1 MQVQR
6 FAFITLITVFL
17 ASCENPLF
25 IQHSGLY
32 KVEFST
38 NGGSSVE
45 SMRTDKIKSSPQT
58 TKENCEFEGWY
69 ESSDFREAAVVFPFD
84 VQEDVTLY
92 AKWLQKY
99 TVSFDSD
106 GGTAVTPVTVHTLSA
121 SPTVKKD
128 GFTFVGWYTDGTFAE
143 LAVFPLEL
151 DSDVTL
157 YAKWQRNFT
166 VTFDTNG
173 GTAVAPITAAVIETL
188 PKPTKDDEY
197 EFGGWYA
204 LPSLGGEA
212 VAEPYLMEM
221 DTTLYAKWN
230 PTYLVTFETNGG
242 SEIASFRARTL
253 EAISSPERAGF
264 TFIGWYTDS
273 EFSKAAEFPQA
284 LSHDITFYA
293 KWAQNFTVTFET
305 NGGSDVAALETARIE
320 ESPITTLNGN
330 TFAGWYADANCSD
343 ESKIAFPYNVTQN
356 ITLYAK
362 WTAEMYTITY
372 DANGADG
379 GTVPERVLV
388 EKGGSFTVSANTGN
402 LIKNGYAF
410 TNWGTSADST
420 SGQTYAAGAS
430 VTPSGNLTLYA
441 QWGKDYAAMVDVA
454 GGTFKMGDP
463 DSTARPTITL
473 SAFRIAKY
481 ELTYELWL
489 EVYRWATQNGY
500 TLTSASKG
508 YAANDAFKSFVP
520 AMNFSWNMACVW
532 LNAYS
537 EYKGLEPV
545 YYRGTAVWRDDTST
559 SNTFKWDRTKNGFRL
574 PTECEWEYAAGGGN
588 LVETRTIYSGSNN
601 IDEVAWYSSNSEGEA
616 HPVGTKKPNQLGI
629 YDMSGNAIEWCYDY
643 YANYGTGEL
652 TNPVHG
658 SGNYKVYR
666 GGDFADSKGYCTIYY
681 RSYNSSKNDYLNY
694 NYLSYPVSTTGIR
707 VAQNAVQ

>member
-1 MQVQR
+1 MQVRR
-6 FAFITLITVFL
+6 FVFITLITVFL

-45 SMRTDKIKSSPQT
+45 SIRTDKIKSSPQT

-69 ESSDFREAAVVFPFD
+69 ESSDFRESAVVFPFD

-121 SPTVKKD
+121 PPTIKKD
-128 GFTFVGWYTDGTFAE
+128 GFTFGGWYTDGTLAE
-143 LAVFPLEL
+143 MAVFPLEL

-204 LPSLGGEA
+204 LPSLAGDA
-212 VAEPYLMEM
+212 VAEPYLVEM

-305 NGGSDVAALETARIE
+305 NGGSDVAALETSRIE
-320 ESPITTLNGN
+320 ESPATTLEGK
-330 TFAGWYADANCSD
+330 TLAGWYTDANCSD
-343 ESKIAFPYNVTQN
+343 ESKIVFPYNVTQN

-362 WTAEMYTITY
+362 WLAEMYTITY

-379 GTVPERVLV
+379 GSVPKIVLV
-388 EKGGSFTVSANTGN
+388 EKGGSFVVSANTGN
-402 LIKNGYAF
+402 LVKNGYAF

-420 SGQTYAAGAS
+420 SGQTYAAGYKL
-430 VTPSGNLTLYA
+430 TPSGNLTLYA
-441 QWGKDYAAMVDVA
+441 QWGKDYAAMIDVA

-473 SAFRIAKY
+473 SNFRIAKY

-489 EVYRWATQNGY
+489 EVYQWAVDNGY
-500 TLTSASKG
+500 TLTSAKKG
-508 YAANDAFKSFVP
+508 YATNDAYKSFVP
-520 AMNFSWNMACVW
+520 AMSFSWNMACVW

-545 YYRGTAVWRDDTST
+545 YYRGTAVWRDDSST
-559 SNTFKWDRTKNGFRL
+559 SGTFKWNGTKNGFRL

-588 LVETRTIYSGSNN
+588 LAETRTIYSGSNN
-601 IDEVAWYSSNSEGEA
+601 IDDVAWYSSNSGDEA
-616 HPVGTKKPNQLGI
+616 HPVGAKKPNQLGI
-629 YDMSGNAIEWCYDY
+629 YDMSGNAAEWCYDY
-643 YANYGTGEL
+643 EASYGTGEL

-658 SGNYKVYR
+658 SGSIKVYR
-666 GGDFADSKGYCTIYY
+666 GGELLDSKDYCTIYRWPRY
-681 RSYNSSKNDYLNY
+681 SYSTWNRYERS
-694 NYLSYPVSTTGIR
+694 GIR
-707 VAQNAVQ
+707 IAQNAAQ

>member
-1 MQVQR
+1 MQVRR
-6 FAFITLITVFL
+6 FVFITLITVFL

-121 SPTVKKD
+121 PPTVKKD

-166 VTFDTNG
+166 VSFNTND

-188 PKPTKDDEY
+188 PKPTKGDEY

-212 VAEPYLMEM
+212 VAEPYLVEM

-320 ESPITTLNGN
+320 ESPVTTLDGN
-330 TFAGWYADANCSD
+330 TFAGWYTDADFSD
-343 ESKIAFPYNVTQN
+343 ESKIAFPYNVTKN

-372 DANGADG
+372 NANGADG
-379 GTVPERVLV
+379 GSVPKIVLV
-388 EKGGSFTVSANTGN
+388 EKGGSFVVSANTGN
-402 LIKNGYAF
+402 LVKNGYAF

-420 SGQTYAAGAS
+420 NGQTYAAGYKL
-430 VTPSGNLTLYA
+430 TPSGNLTLYA

-463 DSTARPTITL
+463 DSTSRPTITL
-473 SAFRIAKY
+473 SGFRIAKY

-489 EVYRWATQNGY
+489 EVYRWAVDNGY
-500 TLTSASKG
+500 TLTSAKKG
-508 YAANDAFKSFVP
+508 YATNDAYKSFVP

-545 YYRGTAVWRDDTST
+545 YYRGTAVWRDDSST
-559 SNTFKWDRTKNGFRL
+559 SGTFKWDKTKNGFRL

-601 IDEVAWYSSNSEGEA
+601 IDDVAWYEDNSGNEA

-629 YDMSGNAIEWCYDY
+629 YDMSGNAWEWCYDY
-643 YANYGTGEL
+643 KASYGTGEL
-652 TNPVHG
+652 TNPVHE
-658 SGNYKVYR
+658 SGTYKVCR
-666 GGDFADSKGYCTIYY
+666 GGELTDSKGYCTIYCLTY
-681 RSYNSSKNDYLNY
+681 YAYA
-694 NYLSYPVSTTGIR
+694 LSTRYSLSGIR
-707 VAQNAVQ
+707 IAQNATQ

>member
-1 MQVQR
+1 MQVRR
-6 FAFITLITVFL
+6 FVFITLITVFL

-188 PKPTKDDEY
+188 PKPTKGDEY

-204 LPSLGGEA
+204 LPSLAGDA
-212 VAEPYLMEM
+212 VAEPYLVEM

-264 TFIGWYTDS
+264 TFIGWYTDDAL
-273 EFSKAAEFPQA
+273 SKAAKFPQV
-284 LSHDITFYA
+284 LSHDTTFYA
-293 KWAQNFTVTFET
+293 KWTQNFTVTFET
-305 NGGSDVAALETARIE
+305 NGGSDVAALETSRIE
-320 ESPITTLNGN
+320 ESPVTTLENN
-330 TFAGWYADANCSD
+330 TFAGWYTDANCSD
-343 ESKIAFPYNVTQN
+343 ESKIAFPYDVTRN

-379 GTVPERVLV
+379 GSVPERVLV

-402 LIKNGYAF
+402 LVKNGYAF
-410 TNWGTSADST
+410 TNWSTSADGT
-420 SGQTYAAGAS
+420 SGQTYPVGYNL
-430 VTPSGNLTLYA
+430 TPSGNLTLYA

-463 DSTARPTITL
+463 DSTSRPTITL
-473 SAFRIAKY
+473 SNFRIAKY

-520 AMNFSWNMACVW
+520 AMNFSWNMTCVW

-537 EYKGLEPV
+537 EYKELEPV
-545 YYRGTAVWRDDTST
+545 YYRDATVWRDDSST
-559 SNTFKWDRTKNGFRL
+559 SGTFKWYKTKNGFRL

-601 IDEVAWYSSNSEGEA
+601 IDEVAWYSGNSGKEA

-629 YDMSGNAIEWCYDY
+629 YDMSGNAKEWCYDY
-643 YANYGTGEL
+643 YADYGTGEL
-652 TNPVHG
+652 TNPVHESG
-658 SGNYKVYR
+658 SYKVVR
-666 GGDFADSKGYCTIYY
+666 GGELTGDSFHKIYSRANNY
-681 RSYNSSKNDYLNY
+681 IYNTDSLSS
-694 NYLSYPVSTTGIR
+694 IR

>member
-1 MQVQR
+1 MRVRQFIFVALMS
-6 FAFITLITVFL
+6 AFF

-25 IQHSGLY
+25 IQHTGLY

-45 SMRTDKIKSSPQT
+45 SMRTNKIKSAPQT

-69 ESSDFREAAVVFPFD
+69 ESSDFRDAAVVFPFD
-84 VQEDVTLY
+84 VREDVTLY

-106 GGTAVTPVTVHTLSA
+106 GGTAVASLTAHTLSA
-121 SPTVKKD
+121 PPSAPKKD
-128 GFTFVGWYTDGTFAE
+128 GFTFGGWYTDSTLAE
-143 LAVFPLEL
+143 MAVFPLAL
-151 DSDVTL
+151 DGNVTL
-157 YAKWQRNFT
+157 YAKWLRNFT

-173 GTAVAPITAAVIETL
+173 GTAVASITAAIIETL
-188 PKPTKDDEY
+188 PKPTKGDEY

-212 VAEPYLMEM
+212 VSEPYLVEA

-230 PTYLVTFETNGG
+230 PTYLVTLETNGG
-242 SEIASFRARTL
+242 SEIAAFRARTL
-253 EAISSPERAGF
+253 EDLSSPERAGF
-264 TFIGWYTDS
+264 TFVGWYTDS
-273 EFSKAAEFPQA
+273 ALSKAAEFPQV
-284 LSHDITFYA
+284 LLRDTTFYA
-293 KWAQNFTVTFET
+293 KWAQNYTVTFVT
-305 NGGSDVAALETARIE
+305 NGGSDVAAMETARIE
-320 ESPITTLNGN
+320 EAPVTTLDGK
-330 TFAGWYADANCSD
+330 TLAGWYADANCSD
-343 ESKIAFPYNVTQN
+343 ESKIVFPYSVMRN

-372 DANGADG
+372 NANGADG
-379 GTVPERVLV
+379 GSVPERVLV
-388 EKGGSFTVSANTGN
+388 EKGGSFVVSANTGS
-402 LIKNGYAF
+402 LAKNGYAF
-410 TNWGTSADST
+410 TNWSTSADGT

-454 GGTFKMGDP
+454 GGTFKMGSP

-473 SAFRIAKY
+473 SGFRMAKY
-481 ELTYELWL
+481 ELSYELWQ
-489 EVYRWATQNGY
+489 EVYTWAVENGY

-520 AMNFSWNMACVW
+520 AMCFSWNMACVW

-588 LVETRTIYSGSNN
+588 LAETRTIYSGNNN
-601 IDEVAWYSSNSEGEA
+601 IDEVAWYNDNSGKEA

-629 YDMSGNAIEWCYDY
+629 YDMSGNAAEWCYDY
-643 YANYGTGEL
+643 KADYGTGEL
-652 TNPVHG
+652 TNPVHESSG
-658 SGNYKVYR
+658 SSKVVR
-666 GGDFADSKGYCTIYY
+666 GGELTDSKGYCTIYY
-681 RSYNSSKNDYLNY
+681 RYSSASRYS
-694 NYLSYPVSTTGIR
+694 LSGIR
-707 VAQNAVQ
+707 VAQNAAQ

>member
-1 MQVQR
+1 MV
-6 FAFITLITVFL
+6 AFL

-25 IQHSGLY
+25 IQHTGLY

-38 NGGSSVE
+38 NGGSSVD
-45 SMRTDKIKSSPQT
+45 SMRTNKIKSAPQT

-69 ESSDFREAAVVFPFD
+69 ESSDFRDAAVVFPFD
-84 VQEDVTLY
+84 VREDVTLY

-106 GGTAVTPVTVHTLSA
+106 GGTAVAPIAAHTLSA
-121 SPTVKKD
+121 PPPAPKKD
-128 GFTFVGWYTDGTFAE
+128 GHTFGGWYRSMAFDE
-143 LAVFPLEL
+143 DSKAVFPLVL
-151 DSDVTL
+151 DGDVTL
-157 YAKWQRNFT
+157 YAKWLRNFT
-166 VTFDTNG
+166 VMFDTNG
-173 GTAVAPITAAVIETL
+173 GTAVASITAAIIETL
-188 PKPTKDDEY
+188 PKPTKGDEY

-212 VAEPYLMEM
+212 VSEPYLVEA

-230 PTYLVTFETNGG
+230 PTYLVTLETNGG

-253 EAISSPERAGF
+253 EEISSPERAGF
-264 TFIGWYTDS
+264 TFVGWYTDNAL
-273 EFSKAAEFPQA
+273 SKAAEFPQV
-284 LSHDITFYA
+284 LSRDTTFYA

-320 ESPITTLNGN
+320 ESPATTLEGK
-330 TFAGWYADANCSD
+330 TLAGWYTDANCSD
-343 ESKIAFPYNVTQN
+343 ESKIVFPYNVTQN

-362 WTAEMYTITY
+362 WLAEMYTITY

-379 GTVPERVLV
+379 GSVPKIVLV
-388 EKGGSFTVSANTGN
+388 EKGGSFVVSANTGN
-402 LIKNGYAF
+402 LVKNGYAF

-420 SGQTYAAGAS
+420 SGQTYAAGYKL
-430 VTPSGNLTLYA
+430 TPSGNLTLYA
-441 QWGKDYAAMVDVA
+441 QWGKDYAAMIDVA

-463 DSTARPTITL
+463 DSTSRPTITL
-473 SAFRIAKY
+473 SGFRIAKY

-489 EVYRWATQNGY
+489 EVYTWATQNGY
-500 TLTSASKG
+500 TLTKAAKG
-508 YAANDAFKSFVP
+508 YATNDAYKSFVP

-545 YYRGTAVWRDDTST
+545 YYRGSTLWRDDSST
-559 SNTFKWDRTKNGFRL
+559 SGTFSWDRTKNGFRL

-588 LVETRTIYSGSNN
+588 LTETRTIYSGSNN
-601 IDEVAWYSSNSEGEA
+601 IDEVAWYNDNSGKEA

-629 YDMSGNAIEWCYDY
+629 YDMSANAMEWCYDY
-643 YANYGTGEL
+643 EAGYGTGEL
-652 TNPVHG
+652 TNPVHE
-658 SGNYKVYR
+658 SGTYKVYR
-666 GGDFADSKGYCTIYY
+666 GGALTSYKDYCTIYY
-681 RSYNSSKNDYLNY
+681 RNTYGSSSSKHS
-694 NYLSYPVSTTGIR
+694 LSGIR
-707 VAQNAVQ
+707 IAQNSVQ

>member
-1 MQVQR
+1 MQVRR
-6 FAFITLITVFL
+6 FVFITLITVFL

-69 ESSDFREAAVVFPFD
+69 ESSDFRESAVVFPFD

-121 SPTVKKD
+121 PPTVKKD
-128 GFTFVGWYTDGTFAE
+128 GFTFGGWYTDGTLAE
-143 LAVFPLEL
+143 MAVFPLEL

-188 PKPTKDDEY
+188 PKPTKGDEY

-212 VAEPYLMEM
+212 VAEPYLVEM

-320 ESPITTLNGN
+320 ESPVTTLDGN
-330 TFAGWYADANCSD
+330 TFAGWYTDADFSD
-343 ESKIAFPYNVTQN
+343 ESKIAFPYNVTRN

-379 GTVPERVLV
+379 GSVPERVLV
-388 EKGGSFTVSANTGN
+388 EKGGSFTVSANTEN
-402 LIKNGYAF
+402 LVKNGYAF
-410 TNWGTSADST
+410 TNWSTSADGT
-420 SGQTYAAGAS
+420 SRQTYPVGYNL
-430 VTPSGNLTLYA
+430 TPSGNLTLYA

-463 DSTARPTITL
+463 DSTSRPTITL
-473 SAFRIAKY
+473 SNFRIAKY

-489 EVYRWATQNGY
+489 EVYRWAVDNGY
-500 TLTSASKG
+500 TLTSAKKG
-508 YAANDAFKSFVP
+508 YATNDAYKSFVP

-545 YYRGTAVWRDDTST
+545 YYRGTAVWRDDSST
-559 SNTFKWDRTKNGFRL
+559 SGTFKWDKTKNGFRL

-588 LVETRTIYSGSNN
+588 LVETRTIYSGSNK
-601 IDEVAWYSSNSEGEA
+601 IDEVAWYNDNSGNEA

-643 YANYGTGEL
+643 YADYGTGEL
-652 TNPVHG
+652 TNPVHT
-658 SGNYKVYR
+658 SGDYKVYR
-666 GGDFADSKGYCTIYY
+666 GGQITTYSKGGCIIYY
-681 RSYNSSKNDYLNY
+681 RDQFVYKDTLSNRYNELKL
-694 NYLSYPVSTTGIR
+694 TGIR
-707 VAQNAVQ
+707 VAQNAAQ

>member
-1 MQVQR
+1 MQVRR
-6 FAFITLITVFL
+6 FVFITLITVFL

-121 SPTVKKD
+121 PPTVKKD
-128 GFTFVGWYTDGTFAE
+128 GFTFGGWYTDSTFVE

-188 PKPTKDDEY
+188 PKPTKGDEY

-212 VAEPYLMEM
+212 VAEPYLVKM

-305 NGGSDVAALETARIE
+305 NGGSDVAALETSRIE
-320 ESPITTLNGN
+320 ESPVTTLDGN
-330 TFAGWYADANCSD
+330 TFAGWYMDAGFSD
-343 ESKIAFPYNVTQN
+343 ESKIVFPYDVTRN

-402 LIKNGYAF
+402 LTKNGYAF
-410 TNWGTSADST
+410 TNWSTSADGT
-420 SGQTYAAGAS
+420 SGQTYTAGAS

-489 EVYRWATQNGY
+489 EVYRWAVDNGY
-500 TLTSASKG
+500 TLTSAKKG
-508 YAANDAFKSFVP
+508 YATNDAYKSFVP
-520 AMNFSWNMACVW
+520 AMNFSWNMTCVW

-545 YYRGTAVWRDDTST
+545 YYRGTAVWRNDSST
-559 SNTFKWDRTKNGFRL
+559 SGTFSWDRTKNGFRL

-588 LVETRTIYSGSNN
+588 LVETRTSYSGSNN
-601 IDEVAWYSSNSEGEA
+601 IDDVAWYSSNSGDEA
-616 HPVGTKKPNQLGI
+616 HPVGAKKPNQLGI
-629 YDMSGNAIEWCYDY
+629 YDMSGNAAEWCYDY
-643 YANYGTGEL
+643 KASYGTGEL

-658 SGNYKVYR
+658 SGSIKVYR
-666 GGDFADSKGYCTIYY
+666 GGELLDSKDYCTIYRWLRY
-681 RSYNSSKNDYLNY
+681 SYSTWDRYERS
-694 NYLSYPVSTTGIR
+694 GIR
-707 VAQNAVQ
+707 IAQNAVQ